1 MTHDEMVALIRGGV
15 MQTGGTWADF
25 GAGSGNF
32 TRALRELTGES
43 AVIYA
48 VDKNRGA
55 LSRQNADVHTI
66 SADFAR
72 PIPELPPLDGLLVAN
87 ALHFVRRQR
96 DVIEQ
101 LAGYL
106 RPGGSFLV
114 VEYEVN
120 MPRSFIPN
128 PLPYSKFV
136 QVAAETGLDNIRQ
149 VGSRTSPRNGMTMY
163 AAHANKPE
171 TRNNL

>member
-1 MTHDEMVALIRGGV
+1 MTHDEMVALIRRGV

-25 GAGSGNF
+25 GAGGGNF
-32 TRALRELTGES
+32 TRALRDVTGES

-55 LSRQNADVHTI
+55 LSPQNADVHTI
-66 SADFAR
+66 SADFTR
-72 PIPELPPLDGLLVAN
+72 PIPELPLLDGLLVAN

-106 RPGGSFLV
+106 RPGGSFIV

-128 PLPYSKFV
+128 PLPYSKFAQV
-136 QVAAETGLDNIRQ
+136 VAAETGLDHIRQ

-163 AAHANKPE
+163 TAHANKLE
-171 TRNNL
+171 TRK